1 MDRPRTT
8 RRSITN
14 RSAVSNGTRVLPG
27 VDGRSPG
34 ARRFHDIVT
43 DLAAEVGGDLS
54 TAERLILRNAATLQ
68 IAAEDLA
75 AAQARGE
82 PVDPDALARAANG
95 AVRALAALKRLR
107 PAKGKRERRT
117 AHDVLAARRM
127 AAE

>member
-1 MDRPRTT
+1 MDHSPPA
-8 RRSITN
+8 RRSLTN
-14 RSAVSNGTRVLPG
+14 RSAVTNGTRVLPG

-34 ARRFHDIVT
+34 ARRYHDIVT
-43 DLAAEVGGDLS
+43 DLSAEVGGPLS
-54 TAERLILRNAATLQ
+54 AAESLMVRNAATLQ

-82 PVDPDALARAANG
+82 PIDPDALARAANG

-107 PAKGKRERRT
+107 PPQKGRQRRT
-117 AHDVLAARRM
+117 LHDLASSRI

>member
-1 MDRPRTT
+1 MTRTAT
-8 RRSITN
+8 ARRSITN
-14 RSAVSNGTRVLPG
+14 RSAVSNGTGTLPG

-34 ARRFHDIVT
+34 ARRFHDIVA
-43 DLAAEVGGDLS
+43 DL
-54 TAERLILRNAATLQ
+54 TAEIGGALSAVESLMVRNAATLQ

-95 AVRALAALKRLR
+95 AVRALAALRRLR

-117 AHDVLAARRM
+117 AHDVLASRV

>member
-1 MDRPRTT
+1 MDRTRTT

-43 DLAAEVGGDLS
+43 DLRAEFGEPLS
-54 TAERLILRNAATLQ
+54 TAENLMIRNAATLS

-82 PVDPDALARAANG
+82 PIDPDMLTRAANG
-95 AVRALAALKRLR
+95 ATRALAALRRLR
-107 PAKGKRERRT
+107 PAKAKRERRT
-117 AHDVLAARRM
+117 VHDVLAARM